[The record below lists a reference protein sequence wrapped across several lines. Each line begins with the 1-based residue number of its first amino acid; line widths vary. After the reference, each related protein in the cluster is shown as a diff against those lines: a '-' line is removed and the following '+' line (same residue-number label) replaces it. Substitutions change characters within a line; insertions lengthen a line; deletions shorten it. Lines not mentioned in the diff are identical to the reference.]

1 MGKAMH
7 IIMGA
12 SGQVGSAI
20 VNNLIKNG
28 QPVKGIIRNKDKA
41 DQLKKQGADF
51 AIADAF
57 NLPALTEAFKD
68 GTTLF
73 VITPETGKG
82 DDVIGDTKTV
92 LENIRK
98 ALEKS
103 PVKKVVGLS
112 SIGAQY
118 NKGTG
123 NLLMSYLLEHAF
135 KDMDVK
141 QTFIRPAY
149 YFSNWLAY
157 VPAAKANG
165 VLPTFYPVDLSI
177 PMISPMDVAK
187 FATEIISSNNNE
199 GEIYELFGPAAYTSA
214 DVAGAFAEA
223 LHNPIK
229 AQQILRNKWEATLQ
243 KIGFSA
249 DAIKNF
255 IEMTDAVIS
264 GSVHAEN
271 TGTIAF
277 KGQTTLRQYVND
289 KVK

>member
-1 MGKAMH
+1 MN

-20 VNNLIKNG
+20 VTNLVKKG
-28 QPVKGIIRNKDKA
+28 QPVKGIIRNKEKA
-41 DQLKKQGADF
+41 EPLKKQGADY

-57 NLPALTEAFKD
+57 NLQALTEAFKG

-82 DDVIGDTKTV
+82 DDVIGDTRKV
-92 LENIRK
+92 LDNIRK
-98 ALEKS
+98 AIEKS
-103 PVKKVVGLS
+103 PIKHVVGLS

-118 NKGTG
+118 ERGTG

-135 KDMDVK
+135 IDMDIK

-157 VPAAKANG
+157 LPVAKANK

-177 PMISPMDVAK
+177 PMISPMDVAN
-187 FATEIISSNNNE
+187 FAAGIITSNDN
-199 GEIYELFGPAAYTSA
+199 GGDIFELFGPASHSST
-214 DVAGAFAEA
+214 DVANAFSEA
-223 LHNPIK
+223 LHTSIK
-229 AQQILRNKWEATLQ
+229 AQQIPRNKWEATLQ
-243 KIGFSA
+243 KIGFSP

-255 IEMTDAVIS
+255 IEMTDVVIS
-264 GSVHAEN
+264 GHARAEN
-271 TGTIAF
+271 KGTIAL
-277 KGQTTLRQYVND
+277 KGETTLQQYINNA
-289 KVK
+289 VK